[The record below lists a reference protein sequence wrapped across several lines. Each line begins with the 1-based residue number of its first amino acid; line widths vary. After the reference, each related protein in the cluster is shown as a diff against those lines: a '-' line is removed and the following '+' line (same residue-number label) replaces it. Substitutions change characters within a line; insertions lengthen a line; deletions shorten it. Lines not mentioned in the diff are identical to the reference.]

1 MILLKL
7 TGLATAALFILG
19 CGGGGGGSNTPSPAP
34 ASTPVVA
41 PTVSA
46 DTAGGTFNTAQS
58 VALTATTGASIFFTT
73 NSSTPDNTST
83 RYTGAIT
90 ISTDTVLS
98 FLAIGSS
105 GLNSRVNRETY
116 LIDTTAPMNHAL
128 DSATTVISA
137 ANQASFPLN
146 IENGEVGANY
156 RITIDDTDANTQ
168 EIVRTGRIVNV
179 SSTSIQVDLSNFAN
193 GQISA
198 SLVLTDAVG
207 NSSPAFFLTLTKTGS
222 LGPFRVNGSVR
233 ISPGTQIDSDV
244 NDVTTTVIAN
254 NSFTDAQQI
263 FSPGILG
270 GYVNL
275 PNSGESGHLDISGD
289 EDFFFLELA
298 NNDQI
303 ILTIGDD
310 SADLDIELYDS
321 ARALVDD
328 SLGVGNTE
336 IIDVTAPGNYFIKVF
351 AFSGASNYVLS
362 VGQRAALSVSSSD
375 AGHSRGRP
383 DIMSSFDDFVPN
395 QAVFQLDGKQ
405 PIAQMQANL
414 NNLQSLGSVMANVAA
429 DKPQLMSFGSTEQRD
444 RTINSVNQKLSSKRL
459 ATSGN
464 TQKDKQE
471 TIWAIKALR
480 QRTDI
485 GNAQP
490 NFMRYSRA
498 IPDDTLYNEQWH
510 YPHIRLPEAWDITT
524 GDPNVIVAVIDS
536 GILANHP
543 DFQGKLVQGYDMIS
557 NATNAGD
564 GNGVD
569 SNPEDQGDRSLGDGS
584 SSFHGTHVAGTVAA
598 ATNNNSGVAGVAWQ
612 SSIMPIRVLGRE
624 GGTSFDLIQAILYAA
639 GLENA
644 SGQVPTRRADVINMS
659 LGGGGFSSSEASAI
673 TAARNAG
680 VIIVAAAGNSGTTN
694 QEYPASYDGVVSV
707 AAVNQSNTRT
717 NYSNF
722 GASIDVT
729 APGGDLDE
737 DADQDGTPDGVLST
751 IGNDRGSS
759 ITYGYRYY
767 QGTSMSS
774 PHVAGVAALMKS
786 VAPNLTP
793 ADFDRVLTEGR
804 ISDDLGTE
812 GRDDDFGYGLINAMK
827 AVSTAQELATG
838 TLAPLPTQLQISP
851 STIDFGLTQS
861 QQVFN
866 LSNSGGGTL
875 NVNSVTDSVN
885 WLSITNNSN
894 NTNNL
899 GSYTASAD
907 RTLLTPGNHS
917 TNLIIQSSLGQ
928 SIVAVNIRVSTTIFT
943 ANSGT
948 LFALLGDP
956 DDGSTI
962 LQERLVTPTNGSY
975 TLTFSSVPTGEY
987 QLFIGSDMDN
997 DGFICDAGEA
1007 CGAYPTLNLTENLSV
1022 TASTQVEI
1030 DISFDQSRFF
1040 NQLNVNSFKGFSYKP
1055 KNKETKK

>member
-1 MILLKL
+1 
-7 TGLATAALFILG
+7 
-19 CGGGGGGSNTPSPAP
+19 
-34 ASTPVVA
+34 
-41 PTVSA
+41 
-46 DTAGGTFNTAQS
+46 
-58 VALTATTGASIFFTT
+58 
-73 NSSTPDNTST
+73 
-83 RYTGAIT
+83 
-90 ISTDTVLS
+90 
-98 FLAIGSS
+98 
-105 GLNSRVNRETY
+105 
-116 LIDTTAPMNHAL
+116 
-128 DSATTVISA
+128 
-137 ANQASFPLN
+137 
-146 IENGEVGANY
+146 
-156 RITIDDTDANTQ
+156 
-168 EIVRTGRIVNV
+168 
-179 SSTSIQVDLSNFAN
+179 
-193 GQISA
+193 
-198 SLVLTDAVG
+198 
-207 NSSPAFFLTLTKTGS
+207 
-222 LGPFRVNGSVR
+222 
-233 ISPGTQIDSDV
+233 
-244 NDVTTTVIAN
+244 
-254 NSFTDAQQI
+254 
-263 FSPGILG
+263 
-270 GYVNL
+270 
-275 PNSGESGHLDISGD
+275 
-289 EDFFFLELA
+289 
-298 NNDQI
+298 
-303 ILTIGDD
+303 
-310 SADLDIELYDS
+310 
-321 ARALVDD
+321 
-328 SLGVGNTE
+328 
-336 IIDVTAPGNYFIKVF
+336 
-351 AFSGASNYVLS
+351 
-362 VGQRAALSVSSSD
+362 
-375 AGHSRGRP
+375 
-383 DIMSSFDDFVPN
+383 
-395 QAVFQLDGKQ
+395 
-405 PIAQMQANL
+405 
-414 NNLQSLGSVMANVAA
+414 
-429 DKPQLMSFGSTEQRD
+429 
-444 RTINSVNQKLSSKRL
+444 
-459 ATSGN
+459 
-464 TQKDKQE
+464 
-471 TIWAIKALR
+471 
-480 QRTDI
+480 
-485 GNAQP
+485 
-490 NFMRYSRA
+490 
-498 IPDDTLYNEQWH
+498 
-510 YPHIRLPEAWDITT
+510 
-524 GDPNVIVAVIDS
+524 
-536 GILANHP
+536 
-543 DFQGKLVQGYDMIS
+543 
-557 NATNAGD
+557 
-564 GNGVD
+564 
-569 SNPEDQGDRSLGDGS
+569 
-584 SSFHGTHVAGTVAA
+584 
-598 ATNNNSGVAGVAWQ
+598 
-612 SSIMPIRVLGRE
+612 
-624 GGTSFDLIQAILYAA
+624 
-639 GLENA
+639 
-644 SGQVPTRRADVINMS
+644 
-659 LGGGGFSSSEASAI
+659 
-673 TAARNAG
+673 
-680 VIIVAAAGNSGTTN
+680 
-694 QEYPASYDGVVSV
+694 VVSV

-917 TNLIIQSSLGQ
+917 TNLTIQSSLGQ
-928 SIVAVNIRVSTTIFT
+928 SLVAVNIRVSTTIFT

>member
-1 MILLKL
+1 
-7 TGLATAALFILG
+7 
-19 CGGGGGGSNTPSPAP
+19 
-34 ASTPVVA
+34 
-41 PTVSA
+41 
-46 DTAGGTFNTAQS
+46 
-58 VALTATTGASIFFTT
+58 
-73 NSSTPDNTST
+73 
-83 RYTGAIT
+83 
-90 ISTDTVLS
+90 
-98 FLAIGSS
+98 
-105 GLNSRVNRETY
+105 
-116 LIDTTAPMNHAL
+116 
-128 DSATTVISA
+128 
-137 ANQASFPLN
+137 
-146 IENGEVGANY
+146 
-156 RITIDDTDANTQ
+156 
-168 EIVRTGRIVNV
+168 
-179 SSTSIQVDLSNFAN
+179 
-193 GQISA
+193 
-198 SLVLTDAVG
+198 
-207 NSSPAFFLTLTKTGS
+207 
-222 LGPFRVNGSVR
+222 
-233 ISPGTQIDSDV
+233 
-244 NDVTTTVIAN
+244 
-254 NSFTDAQQI
+254 
-263 FSPGILG
+263 
-270 GYVNL
+270 
-275 PNSGESGHLDISGD
+275 
-289 EDFFFLELA
+289 
-298 NNDQI
+298 
-303 ILTIGDD
+303 
-310 SADLDIELYDS
+310 
-321 ARALVDD
+321 
-328 SLGVGNTE
+328 
-336 IIDVTAPGNYFIKVF
+336 
-351 AFSGASNYVLS
+351 
-362 VGQRAALSVSSSD
+362 
-375 AGHSRGRP
+375 
-383 DIMSSFDDFVPN
+383 
-395 QAVFQLDGKQ
+395 
-405 PIAQMQANL
+405 
-414 NNLQSLGSVMANVAA
+414 
-429 DKPQLMSFGSTEQRD
+429 
-444 RTINSVNQKLSSKRL
+444 
-459 ATSGN
+459 
-464 TQKDKQE
+464 
-471 TIWAIKALR
+471 
-480 QRTDI
+480 
-485 GNAQP
+485 
-490 NFMRYSRA
+490 
-498 IPDDTLYNEQWH
+498 
-510 YPHIRLPEAWDITT
+510 
-524 GDPNVIVAVIDS
+524 
-536 GILANHP
+536 
-543 DFQGKLVQGYDMIS
+543 
-557 NATNAGD
+557 
-564 GNGVD
+564 
-569 SNPEDQGDRSLGDGS
+569 
-584 SSFHGTHVAGTVAA
+584 
-598 ATNNNSGVAGVAWQ
+598 
-612 SSIMPIRVLGRE
+612 MPIRVLGRE

-680 VIIVAAAGNSGTTN
+680 VIIVAAAGNSGTSN

-928 SIVAVNIRVSTTIFT
+928 SLVAVNIRVSTTIFT